1 MRLHKTSLALAA
13 ALATG
18 IATGAQ
24 AAHAPHGGF
33 DKSTA
38 ISTAVPAFGVASNSS
53 SHIAANTAEK
63 THETGQPSAVGV
75 AGAGGTHVAAQVGE
89 KRHGSPAEATGRA
102 TGWRLVGSTAGFTL
116 AHPTEKANVAR
127 NTTPAFGVIGPGKG
141 QPAITPGEKD
151 PRASRA
157 VAAAGISPRGPAQIA
172 HVPARPRGR

>member
-1 MRLHKTSLALAA
+1 MTTRITSLALAA

-38 ISTAVPAFGVASNSS
+38 ISTAVPAFGIAANTG

-63 THETGQPSAVGV
+63 THETGQRSAFGV
-75 AGAGGTHVAAQVGE
+75 TGVGGTHVAAQVGE
-89 KRHGSPAEATGRA
+89 KRHGLSAEAAGRA
-102 TGWRLVGSTAGFTL
+102 NGSRLVGSTAGFTPT
-116 AHPTEKANVAR
+116 HPTEKGNVAR

-141 QPAITPGEKD
+141 QPGITPGEKA

-157 VAAAGISPRGPAQIA
+157 LAAAGISPNSADQIA